1 MCFLKRG
8 AFGENE
14 AVLVAKALMFYSFGL
29 PSFVLVKVMEP
40 AFFARGNTK
49 TPMKIAIICLINNIL
64 FNYIFFILEFGFI
77 GIILA
82 SIISSYLNLLMLV
95 KTSIKRQYFYF
106 QKDFTKKLLIIVF
119 PTILMAFT
127 IYISNYLFSIN
138 HFNKI
143 FALIF
148 TIFIGIL
155 VYFVSSYLTG
165 SLKIMVDVIKLKRL
179 KDVKN
184 K

>member
-1 MCFLKRG
+1 
-8 AFGENE
+8 
-14 AVLVAKALMFYSFGL
+14 
-29 PSFVLVKVMEP
+29 
-40 AFFARGNTK
+40 
-49 TPMKIAIICLINNIL
+49 
-64 FNYIFFILEFGFI
+64 
-77 GIILA
+77 
-82 SIISSYLNLLMLV
+82 
-95 KTSIKRQYFYF
+95 
-106 QKDFTKKLLIIVF
+106 DFTKKLLIIVL

-127 IYISNYLFSIN
+127 IYISNYLFLIN

-165 SLKIMVDVIKLKRL
+165 SLKIVVDVIKLKRL